1 MAVFWCPAGNVA
13 ASFNRQVMELAE
25 NLKMRLDSPVG
36 EAQQDRGNR
45 GSDLVSGSD
54 TGSNDEAESQMRKAL
69 GLLGEGQRHRPDPER
84 MEQPSRMG
92 DRFNGGLHRRRFVQ
106 DGDIPVTVL
115 RRDQGHELPAAR
127 GTAPVVPPT
136 NSRLQRTE
144 AALAAETA
152 AREKAERSLAEAQA
166 VARDLQ
172 TKIGHA
178 ELAKN
183 EAIETLRRERDV
195 LAQLRAEAVSRDEQL
210 RDALEQARA
219 AEHVASAHQEQLLD
233 ERNGRR
239 TAEKAL
245 RAAEAARD
253 AAELLVRNLSQ
264 ETPAPRRSR
273 PSGDGLAAPA
283 KSQRSSEVPAVEPE
297 PVKWWLN
304 AKPASKRR

>member
-1 MAVFWCPAGNVA
+1 MSGRQCSGI
-13 ASFNRQVMELAE
+13 FNRQVMELAE
-25 NLKMRLDSPVG
+25 NLKLRLDSPIG
-36 EAQQDRGNR
+36 EGQQDRGNR
-45 GSDLVSGSD
+45 GADLASGGD
-54 TGSNDEAESQMRKAL
+54 AGPNDEAESQMRKAL

-84 MEQPSRMG
+84 MEQPNRMG

-127 GTAPVVPPT
+127 GTVPVVPPT

-152 AREKAERSLAEAQA
+152 AREKAERSWAEVQA

-195 LAQLRAEAVSRDEQL
+195 IAQLRGEAISRDEQL
-210 RDALEQARA
+210 REALEQARA
-219 AEHVASAHQEQLLD
+219 AELLACGYQEQLLD

-239 TAEKAL
+239 AAEKAL
-245 RAAEAARD
+245 RAAESARD
-253 AAELLVRNLSQ
+253 AAELLVRNLSE
-264 ETPAPRRSR
+264 ETPAPRRQR
-273 PSGDGLAAPA
+273 PASETFGAPG
-283 KSQRSSEVPAVEPE
+283 KTQRLPEPPAVEPE